1 MNDLSGD
8 LLEWNTADWAF
19 ALPLGDANDSPCP
32 NGRQPQPPGS
42 PMAEVAGVEP
52 AVDNAPIPST
62 RNTYVASLAAE
73 GV

>member
-32 NGRQPQPPGS
+32 NGR
-42 PMAEVAGVEP
+42 
-52 AVDNAPIPST
+52 
-62 RNTYVASLAAE
+62 
-73 GV
+73 